1 MARPFSDERFGEEH
15 REKPVVTS
23 DGRQIGTVRDVEED
37 RATVDRSDDDESLTE
52 EIKDMLGWGDDDES
66 HEIRREHVDRYEDN
80 RLYLRPRR

>member
-1 MARPFSDERFGEEH
+1 MSQQFSDEH

-23 DGRQIGTVRDVEED
+23 EGRRVGTVRDVSDE

-52 EIKDMLGWGDDDES
+52 EIKDMLGWSDDDES
-66 HEIRREHVDRYEDN
+66 HELRREDVDRYEDN